1 MFKSILCG
9 IAFSNLALASIHS
22 SSEMASIGN
31 GAINEKERSFGKQ
44 PKTNNLSNGSDTS
57 GKTNFDPQKVSSHLI
72 HALEG
77 LQRYPN
83 YLSRWNYDLEDAD
96 RLEAS
101 LEEQLAKVRL
111 QKRQV
116 IERNA
121 AIGRIVEKVRQ
132 GAKEANTHDDT
143 FDIFQGP
150 SSWEEVR
157 KYVLHPRASEAIFG
171 SRQFQQRTSSS
182 NSTFPTVQEILDG
195 KLKVELDLHNLADWV
210 DEECFDIYSFP
221 LLSKTFCVRVKNAL
235 KAIID
240 ESKRTDN
247 DMIHSFGRR
256 PVDLDSI
263 GISWLNNLLFHLVIR
278 PLGRQLFGKTE
289 GFEDLDWRQGY
300 IAGYSHKPSEKKDV
314 QRQGLVPHTDDSE
327 VTLNIGLGDEDFLGG
342 DLAFWNLRGTR
353 DEGNFVGTFHPQIGH
368 ALLHS
373 GRHLHEVEKVT
384 HGDRFAFIIWARSW
398 GSNRD
403 KHCPCCW
410 MMRRQTLEG
419 QDSNLVKHRCISGPH
434 WN

>member
-1 MFKSILCG
+1 MLKLLILHV
-9 IAFSNLALASIHS
+9 IIIPKLAFANTHS
-22 SSEMASIGN
+22 FEMASIGG
-31 GAINEKERSFGKQ
+31 GAINEKERLFGK
-44 PKTNNLSNGSDTS
+44 PKNTNSSNGS
-57 GKTNFDPQKVSSHLI
+57 GKTNFNPQHVPAHLI

-77 LQRYPN
+77 LHRYPN
-83 YLSRWNYDLEDAD
+83 YLSRWNYNLEDAD

-111 QKRQV
+111 QKQQV

-121 AIGRIVEKVRQ
+121 AIERIVEKSRQ
-132 GAKEANTHDDT
+132 GAKETNMQEDD
-143 FDIFQGP
+143 FDLFRGP
-150 SSWEEVR
+150 SSWEEVK

-171 SRQFQQRTSSS
+171 SRQFQQQTYSS
-182 NSTFPTVQEILDG
+182 NTTFPTVQEVLNG
-195 KLKVELDLHNLADWV
+195 KIKVELDLHTLADWV
-210 DEECFDIYSFP
+210 DEECFDVYSFQ

-235 KAIID
+235 KAIIN
-240 ESKRTDN
+240 ESKLSDN
-247 DMIHSFGRR
+247 EMTNNFGRR

-263 GISWLNNLLFHLVIR
+263 GISWVNNLLFHLVIR

-300 IAGYSHKPSEKKDV
+300 IAGYSHKPSEKKGA
-314 QRQGLVPHTDDSE
+314 QRQRLVPHTDDSE

-353 DEGNFVGTFHPQIGH
+353 DEGNFVGNFHPQIGH

-373 GRHLHEVEKVT
+373 GRHLHEVEEVI

-398 GSNRD
+398 GSNRN
-403 KHCPCCW
+403 KNCPCCW
-410 MMRRQTLEG
+410 MMRRQAAEG
-419 QDSNLVKHRCISGPH
+419 QTSTLIQHRCIAGPH